1 MCAGKGKIVTKKYK
15 SYIIIE
21 AKLPT
26 YSRKKRSE
34 TMLATV
40 NGCSILGLQGHLIQV
55 EVDVSQ
61 GLPAFDIVGLPDASV
76 KESKERVRTAIK
88 NSGYEFPL
96 RRITVNLAPA
106 DLKKEGPGFDLP
118 IALGILL
125 ATGQV
130 LKTAELGETAF
141 SGELSLEGKL
151 RPVRGA
157 MVMAAALQ
165 EQEITRFMLPPENSR
180 EAALSGIRAYSM
192 TTLRELC
199 EALSGDAELSPADGN
214 VTELLA
220 ADVSDLPDMADVKGQ
235 ERVKRAL
242 EIAAAG
248 GHNIILIGSPGSGK
262 TMLARRLPSILPDM
276 TLAESLEV
284 TRIYSVAGLLPP
296 GQPLI
301 TKRPFRAPHHGA
313 STAGIIGGG
322 RIPGPGEVSLAQ
334 HGVLFLDEMT
344 EFNRNVLE
352 ALRQPLE
359 DRFITVTRVGGRMDF
374 PASFQLVGA
383 MNPCSCGYYGDP
395 VKPCRCTPTQ
405 LQHYFSR
412 LSGPLLDRV
421 DLHVEVPRVA
431 YDALS
436 NSRPA
441 ESSAIIKERVLAARR
456 MQQARFQGTFIHA
469 NSEMGHKE
477 IQEYCPLTPDAKKL
491 LGKAF
496 HLLNLSARSH
506 DRVLKVARTIADMA
520 ASERITL
527 EHLSEAV
534 QYRGLDRKDQRL

>member
-1 MCAGKGKIVTKKYK
+1 
-15 SYIIIE
+15 
-21 AKLPT
+21 
-26 YSRKKRSE
+26 
-34 TMLATV
+34 MLAIV
-40 NGCSILGLQGHLIQV
+40 NGCSILGLEGHLIQV

-88 NSGYEFPL
+88 NSGFEFPL

-130 LKTAELGETAF
+130 LKTESLGDTAF

-165 EQEITRFMLPPENSR
+165 EQGVSHFMLPPENSR
-180 EAALSGIRAYSM
+180 EAALSGIRAYGVD
-192 TTLRELC
+192 TLQELC
-199 EALSGDAELSPADGN
+199 GFLSEEKELSPASAD
-214 VTELLA
+214 VDELLA
-220 ADVSDLPDMADVKGQ
+220 TDAAGLPDMADVKGQ
-235 ERVKRAL
+235 ELVKRAL

-248 GHNIILIGSPGSGK
+248 GHNVILIGSPGSGK

-284 TRIYSVAGLLPP
+284 TRIYSVAGLLPS

-301 TKRPFRAPHHGA
+301 TRRPFRAPHHSA
-313 STAGIIGGG
+313 STAGIVGGG

-344 EFNRNVLE
+344 EFGRNVLE

-421 DLHVEVPRVA
+421 DLHIEVPRVP
-431 YDALS
+431 YEALS

-441 ESSAIIKERVLAARR
+441 ESSAVIKKRVLAARR
-456 MQQARFQGTFIHA
+456 IQQTRFHGTGISA

-477 IQEYCPLTPDAKKL
+477 IQRYCPLKPDARKL
-491 LGKAF
+491 LEKAF

-520 ASERITL
+520 ASDDIAL

-534 QYRGLDRKDQRL
+534 QYRGLDRQDQRF